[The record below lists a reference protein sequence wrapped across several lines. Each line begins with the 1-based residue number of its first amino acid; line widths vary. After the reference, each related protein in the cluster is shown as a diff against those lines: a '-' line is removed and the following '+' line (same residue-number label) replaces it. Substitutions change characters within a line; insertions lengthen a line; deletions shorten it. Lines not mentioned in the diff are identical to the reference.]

1 MIKRSDN
8 KFYGYNP
15 PFIGGLQNVMSR
27 QEGDQIIKND
37 ILQLLLTIPGERVM
51 RPTFGVN
58 LRNAVF
64 ENMTSSMI
72 SGLQSEIIEKITRF
86 EPRVDVSA
94 VTIVPND
101 ITNLLTIKIQV
112 ALKKDPSISFVL
124 ETNLTTLGAGNV

>member
-1 MIKRSDN
+1 MIKRSDA

-15 PFIGGLQNVMSR
+15 TFIGGLQNVMSR

-64 ENMTSSMI
+64 ENMTSSLI
-72 SGLQSEIIEKITRF
+72 SGLQSEIAEKITRF
-86 EPRVDVSA
+86 EPRVDVSS

-101 ITNLLTIKIQV
+101 ITNLLTVKIEV
-112 ALKKDPSISFVL
+112 SLKKDPSTSFVL
-124 ETNLTTLGAGNV
+124 ETNLMIMGAGNV

>member
-72 SGLQSEIIEKITRF
+72 SGLQSEIIEKISRF

>member
-1 MIKRSDN
+1 MIKRSDA

-64 ENMTSSMI
+64 ENMTSTLI
-72 SGLQSEIIEKITRF
+72 SGLQSEIAEKITRF
-86 EPRVDVSA
+86 EPRVDVSS

-101 ITNLLTIKIQV
+101 ITNLLTVKIEV
-112 ALKKDPSISFVL
+112 SLKKDPSTSFVL
-124 ETNLTTLGAGNV
+124 ETNLMIMGAGNV